1 MLENSAAPRTKN
13 RDLSSISQ
21 LTSAGTDPAVS
32 VAAVPPSLLRIH
44 GISGSAAVKLIPRS
58 YFLSLS
64 LSLSLYIYICTKKVQ
79 YTAYIYSFLDPTRS
93 GILIRFSIYNRTR
106 RDAT

>member
-64 LSLSLYIYICTKKVQ
+64 LSLSLSLYIYI
-79 YTAYIYSFLDPTRS
+79 YIYVQRKFNTLRIYTVFL
-93 GILIRFSIYNRTR
+93 ILPDLVS
-106 RDAT
+106 